1 MAQMEFKGTRLLVH
15 FPEADTVGVKCGTNQ
30 KSMHRSELH
39 HTSLPYPRMNI
50 CMDNASKRL
59 EILMTQTKAL
69 GFEVSAH
76 DLLLIDES
84 DVQESTPSSH
94 SQIKVGSRDALALG
108 TSEIQ
113 PPLKRKRKDES
124 GPSVEPVTATANAL
138 LEQLSSTS
146 IPDDEVSSYIA
157 LTNIRNQPIAARGE
171 NISRAWAM
179 CVNFARR
186 SSQKLKYGRF
196 LRFLSLCFFLI
207 WEKYSDKQ
215 GKSAARE
222 VSSTTKPSS

>member
-1 MAQMEFKGTRLLVH
+1 
-15 FPEADTVGVKCGTNQ
+15 
-30 KSMHRSELH
+30 
-39 HTSLPYPRMNI
+39 
-50 CMDNASKRL
+50 MDNASKRL